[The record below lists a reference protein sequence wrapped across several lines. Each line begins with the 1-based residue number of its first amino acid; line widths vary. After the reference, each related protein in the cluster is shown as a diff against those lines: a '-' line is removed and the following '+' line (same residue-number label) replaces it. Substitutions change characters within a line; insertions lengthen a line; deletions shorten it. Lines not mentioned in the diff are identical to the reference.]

1 MALGVDGYAGR
12 GALTKEGRSYA
23 VLGGGVDLCCGLVS
37 SGGIISERP
46 PGYRARRTDFPLR
59 NRIISGLSDVVIV
72 IQASEHSGSL
82 ITVDHAIAQG
92 KDVFALPGRIDD
104 PLSYSCNALIRSG
117 ALIITCTE
125 DVLQAL
131 SIESGTE
138 TMKEKPVYLDKEEEA
153 VLYCMKKG
161 ARSPDELIEMSG
173 LPFSEIASIL
183 LKLEMKGVISRN
195 GAGGYVPKK
204 A

>member
-1 MALGVDGYAGR
+1 M
-12 GALTKEGRSYA
+12 
-23 VLGGGVDLCCGLVS
+23 
-37 SGGIISERP
+37 
-46 PGYRARRTDFPLR
+46 
-59 NRIISGLSDVVIV
+59 VIV

-117 ALIITCTE
+117 ALILTCTE